1 MKGNN
6 LGCLLLVTFYL
17 QVSCYPSFL
26 SSYTYKLFPQ
36 DSKVL
41 LQNSTDLPESIDFD
55 PLYAT
60 ILEYQYEEPE
70 IDYSDLDDIDSIYAF
85 EAEED
90 YNLDLEY
97 DLEETPVLDTI
108 IIAPSNSTA
117 NESEHLG
124 SDYLNKKLNDHE
136 NERELQEYYYNTYS
150 SDNNTNT
157 NTTIIITTSQHFPLD
172 SDLDDFERELKQVL
186 SKSFESDYDDRY
198 EGESYIYVDYDSDE
212 DEYLLKYYNTTQI
225 EIEQKQKEMLEE
237 EDDEDDEE
245 DSVSDS
251 SSAWDV

>member
-1 MKGNN
+1 MQGNN

-41 LQNSTDLPESIDFD
+41 LQNSTDLPNSQDLLL
-55 PLYAT
+55 LYEEN
-60 ILEYQYEEPE
+60 LDNQYREPE
-70 IDYSDLDDIDSIYAF
+70 IDYSDLDEDDSIDPS
-85 EAEED
+85 ELEED
-90 YNLDLEY
+90 YNLDIESN
-97 DLEETPVLDTI
+97 LEETTVSDTVI
-108 IIAPSNSTA
+108 LAPSNSTE
-117 NESEHLG
+117 NESEDLG
-124 SDYLNKKLNDHE
+124 SDYLNKKLEE
-136 NERELQEYYYNTYS
+136 NEAKRELQDSYQSTYS
-150 SDNNTNT
+150 SDDNTKTNN
-157 NTTIIITTSQHFPLD
+157 TIIINTTQYLPID
-172 SDLDDFERELKQVL
+172 YDIDDFEQELNQML
-186 SKSFESDYDDRY
+186 NDILESDYDDRY

-212 DEYLLKYYNTTQI
+212 DEYFIKYYNTTQI

-237 EDDEDDEE
+237 EDEDDEE